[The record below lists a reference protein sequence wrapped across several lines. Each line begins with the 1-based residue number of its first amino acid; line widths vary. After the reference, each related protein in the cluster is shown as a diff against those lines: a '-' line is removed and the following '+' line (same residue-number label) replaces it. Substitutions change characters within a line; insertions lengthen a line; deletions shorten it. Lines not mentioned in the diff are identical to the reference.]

1 MDILV
6 RNINP
11 KIITRIDK
19 RCQELTTKTGKKWS
33 RNQYL
38 KILIEND
45 FDHALMNYKKD
56 QFDLLLEKFIAIQA
70 KNTEILNDYVHTNN
84 QLIETLI
91 GGK

>member
-6 RNINP
+6 RNIDP
-11 KIITRIDK
+11 KVISEIDR

>member
-6 RNINP
+6 RNIDP
-11 KIITRIDK
+11 KVISEIDR

-45 FDHALMNYKKD
+45 FDHELMNYKKD
-56 QFDLLLEKFIAIQA
+56 QFDLLFEKFIAIQA
-70 KNTEILNDYVHTNN
+70 ENTNILNDYVHTNN

-91 GGK
+91 GGI

>member
-6 RNINP
+6 RNLDS
-11 KIITRIDK
+11 KFVAEIDK
-19 RCQELTTKTGKKWS
+19 RCQELTNKTGNKWS
-33 RNQYL
+33 RNTYL

-45 FDHALMNYKKD
+45 FDRALMHYKKD

-70 KNTEILNDYVHTNN
+70 KNTETLNEYVRTNN

-91 GGK
+91 GGL

>member
-6 RNINP
+6 RKIDP
-11 KIITRIDK
+11 KVISEIDR
-19 RCQELTTKTGKKWS
+19 RCQELTSKTGKKWS

-45 FDHALMNYKKD
+45 FDHALMHYKKD
-56 QFDLLLEKFIAIQA
+56 QFELLLEKFIDLQA
-70 KNTEILNDYVHTNN
+70 KNTETLNDYVHTNN

-91 GGK
+91 GGI

>member
-38 KILIEND
+38 KVLIEND
-45 FDHALMNYKKD
+45 FDHALLNYKKD
-56 QFDLLLEKFIAIQA
+56 QFDRLLEKFVDIQTYNTKTLEEYIA
-70 KNTEILNDYVHTNN
+70 TNN
-84 QLIETLI
+84 QLIGLLI
-91 GGK
+91 E